1 MWYADYGKD
10 EEMWTWTSGLDLF
23 VQHETSFMFG
33 NVINI
38 ILSRGQDTTLD
49 KSVLK
54 IISDKN
60 PIKRLGALP
69 WTQVYS
75 VYIS

>member
-1 MWYADYGKD
+1 
-10 EEMWTWTSGLDLF
+10 MWTWTSGLDLF

-38 ILSRGQDTTLD
+38 ILIRGQDTILD

-54 IISDKN
+54 IISTSTKNSDKN
-60 PIKRLGALP
+60 PIKRFGALP
-69 WTQVYS
+69 WTQKYP
-75 VYIS
+75 VYIP